1 PRPRSEPR
9 AAVTLCPTVI
19 VDGLLCASSTAPEAT
34 FTLPTTPPS
43 WPRRTGYETSY
54 LLPSAVVSAPKPLS
68 VPKALRN
75 LALSLRR
82 AQALVGKPSAGR
94 WGSASSA
101 SNCVALQDRPVK
113 GSFAVANAMAQ
124 APPLTVPPFQA
135 VSGSYRMRH
144 LYASPGSRKEP
155 PPCLLSRN
163 ALHALCMPLASWP
176 THCQR
181 PGSRAR
187 WRCRCSAGGSEPPVL
202 FYSFYTGLSYHEE
215 ARIRDFYEPGDDKVV
230 YWKNLHSE
238 SPRADSA
245 G

>member
-1 PRPRSEPR
+1 
-9 AAVTLCPTVI
+9 
-19 VDGLLCASSTAPEAT
+19 
-34 FTLPTTPPS
+34 
-43 WPRRTGYETSY
+43 
-54 LLPSAVVSAPKPLS
+54 
-68 VPKALRN
+68 
-75 LALSLRR
+75 
-82 AQALVGKPSAGR
+82 
-94 WGSASSA
+94 
-101 SNCVALQDRPVK
+101 
-113 GSFAVANAMAQ
+113 MAQ

-144 LYASPGSRKEP
+144 LYASPGSRKEA

-238 SPRADSA
+238 NPRADSA
-245 G
+245 GKRSTLARLVPTRDIPRLKEDGCPLSGVTLSGALCKPVCKPDVTG